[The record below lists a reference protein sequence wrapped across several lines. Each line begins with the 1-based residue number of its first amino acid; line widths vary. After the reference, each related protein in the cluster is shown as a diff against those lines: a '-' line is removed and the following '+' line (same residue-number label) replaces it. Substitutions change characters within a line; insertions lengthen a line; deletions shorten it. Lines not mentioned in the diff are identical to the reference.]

1 MLASRQ
7 LCAIGCA
14 RRGGLLA
21 PCLSF
26 SARQAAL
33 LPRQHSIPAVA
44 HAAARRSLFTATAAP
59 RILSADAPPAAA
71 PAPSPSQ
78 DKIIYVGPA
87 NSNIQFIKRLAAG
100 TVFCF
105 GVAYPIAAVV
115 LNVGT
120 ATYGLGTRL
129 LLSGIGSLFSIG
141 LTTVLHK
148 FTKGYIISISINPGA
163 LAASVFAFT
172 ALAFC

>member
-1 MLASRQ
+1 MFASRQ
-7 LCAIGCA
+7 LCAISCA

-21 PCLSF
+21 SCLSL
-26 SARQAAL
+26 SARQDAL
-33 LPRQHSIPAVA
+33 LPRQRTVPAVA
-44 HAAARRSLFTATAAP
+44 LAASRRGLLTATAAP
-59 RILSADAPPAAA
+59 RLLSADAPPAAA
-71 PAPSPSQ
+71 PTPSPSQ

-129 LLSGIGSLFSIG
+129 LLSAIGSVFSVG

-148 FTKGYIISISINPGA
+148 FTKGYIISIAINPGV
-163 LAASVFAFT
+163 LP
-172 ALAFC
+172 